1 MKVMLSAAAAAA
13 ALFAA
18 GAASAQMAPLYG
30 SIGYSHYGAEVDGE
44 ELNLG
49 AITGRL
55 GARLHPNFAVEG
67 EGSFGVRDEEE
78 TGGGFTASLGLN
90 HQVLGYA
97 VGVIPVSPNAELF
110 GRIGYGVTELE
121 FEITGPGISQTA
133 SESEGTI
140 GLGVGGNYFFD
151 GVNGVRAEYTRY
163 DFQDDGGDIDSV
175 SISYVRKF

>member
-1 MKVMLSAAAAAA
+1 MKVMLSAAVAAA

-30 SIGYSHYGAEVDGE
+30 SIGYSHYGAEVDGD

-49 AITGRL
+49 AITGRI
-55 GARLHPNFAVEG
+55 GARLHPNFAIEG

-78 TGGGFTASLGLN
+78 TSGGFTASLGLN

-97 VGVIPVSPNAELF
+97 VGFIPVSPNAELF
-110 GRIGYGVTELE
+110 GRIGYGVTDIE
-121 FEITGPGISQTA
+121 FELKGPGISESA

-140 GLGVGGNYFFD
+140 GLGVGGQYFFD
-151 GVNGVRAEYTRY
+151 GLNGVRAEYTRY

-175 SISYVRKF
+175 SISYVRRF